1 MTHVVDKKDTR
12 QNNYAVQAIAL
23 TKKFGDFVAV
33 DRVSFTI
40 ERGTIFGFLGPNGA
54 GKTTTIRMLL
64 GLLRPTSG
72 NATVLGYDVVKQTS
86 EIKKRIGYMS
96 QRFSLYDDLTV
107 DENLHFYG
115 RTYGM
120 NSKRLS
126 ERKAFVLHMAGLEG
140 RKHELTGHLAGGWKQ
155 RLALGAAMLHEPE
168 MLFLDEPTAGVDPI
182 SRRSFWDLLY
192 ELADHGTTIMVTTH
206 YMDEAER
213 CQSLAFIQHGKI
225 VASGSPATIKEIE
238 MRGQVLEIDCDDP
251 ASTIS
256 ILRAMKQF
264 EEVALYGALIHAV
277 ASDGERLIPQIEHRL
292 RQAGIGVHS
301 IEVIAPSLEDVF
313 ISRVRSPLASEVKPP
328 KVEESR

>member
-1 MTHVVDKKDTR
+1 MSHAECQQDVR
-12 QNNYAVQAIAL
+12 QNNHAVQAIAL

-40 ERGTIFGFLGPNGA
+40 QRGTIFGFLGPNGA

-72 NATVLGYDVVKQTS
+72 SATVLGYDVVKQTS

-115 RTYGM
+115 RTYGLRGKKL
-120 NSKRLS
+120 N

-155 RLALGAAMLHEPE
+155 RLALGAAMLHEPD

-192 ELADHGTTIMVTTH
+192 ELADRGTTIMVTTH

-213 CQSLAFIQHGKI
+213 CQSLAFIQHGGI
-225 VASGSPATIKEIE
+225 VASGSPAAIKEKE
-238 MRGQVLEIDCDDP
+238 MRGHVLEIDCENLAAAIP
-251 ASTIS
+251 
-256 ILRAMKQF
+256 ILRAMEEF

-277 ASDGERLIPQIEHRL
+277 TLDGERLIPHIERRL
-292 RQAGIGVHS
+292 KEGGVDVHS

-313 ISRVRSPLASEVKPP
+313 ISTVRSPLTSEAKPQ